1 MKIKFPE
8 FHELCPALANSTVPL
23 YNLRQIIMLPLDY
36 LSFDLLLE
44 AITDGYRARVVASPA
59 GEASQ
64 DFDLAALGAVTGVQA
79 IGAALFSAVFTGAVG
94 ACLASAWQQAQ
105 AAEKGLRIRLRIDAQ
120 APTLAALPWETLYWP
135 QQQRFLAL
143 SAYSPIVRYL
153 EQPRVDPP
161 LAVTAPL
168 RVLVVIATPIDL
180 VQLDSEHEWQLLQEA
195 TADLVGEGDLLL
207 ERLAQ
212 PTLSALQERLRR
224 GDLHLLHFLGHGLF
238 DEQIEQGALF
248 FTDEEGNAQEVTA
261 ATLAVL
267 LHDQPPRLLFLNAC
281 HGATSSPQNTFSGVA
296 QRLVQ
301 GGIPAVIAMSAPIS
315 DTAAK
320 TLAHTFYKALAA
332 GYPVDAAL
340 AEARKALY
348 AADPVCILAAW
359 ATPILFSRAPD
370 NQLFVLQTSA
380 ASPTSVHLPISIN
393 TGGGTYLAGDATVGG
408 DLVGHDKVIH
418 GDEVYGDKITGDKI
432 AGNKIINI
440 YVTPAERPAA
450 PLPAATI
457 ERKCIEPETVLLPA
471 GVFMM
476 GDDSPPATPRHTVHL
491 PAFRIGKGLVTN
503 RQYAEFIRATGRLA
517 PPELAWNGQT
527 PAADQLDAPVTGV
540 TFADAL
546 AYCAWLSDQTQR
558 PYRLPHEAAW
568 EYAASVGA
576 ITWGAAREWTGSL
589 WGEKLRAPD
598 PDYAYP
604 WQDDGRNDPRA
615 GPHLRRVLRGGLPSN
630 HCARLS
636 APPDQPGA
644 PGKRHGFRVMLPT

>member
-1 MKIKFPE
+1 M
-8 FHELCPALANSTVPL
+8 
-23 YNLRQIIMLPLDY
+23 MLPLDY

-44 AITDGYRARVVASPA
+44 AIADGYRARVVASPA

-64 DFDLAALGAVTGVQA
+64 DFDLATLAAVTGVQA
-79 IGAALFSAVFTGAVG
+79 IGATLFSSVFTGAVG
-94 ACLASAWQQAQ
+94 DCLSRAWQQAQ
-105 AAEKGLRIRLRIDAQ
+105 AVKKGLRLRLRIDAQ
-120 APTLAALPWETLYWP
+120 TPVLAALPWETLYWP
-135 QQQRFLAL
+135 HQQRFLAL
-143 SAYSPIVRYL
+143 SVYSPIVRYL

-161 LAVTAPL
+161 LAITAPL
-168 RVLVVIATPIDL
+168 RVLVVVAAPIDL
-180 VQLDSEHEWQLLQEA
+180 VQLDSEHEWQLLQGA
-195 TADLVGEGDLLL
+195 TADLVGQGELVL

-212 PTLSALQERLRR
+212 PTLSALQDRMRQ
-224 GDLHLLHFLGHGLF
+224 GDIHLLHFMGHGLF
-238 DEQIEQGALF
+238 DEQTQQGSLF
-248 FTDEEGNAQEVTA
+248 FEDEAGYAYEVMA

-267 LHDQPPRLLFLNAC
+267 LHDQPPRLIFLNAC
-281 HGATSSPQNTFSGVA
+281 QGATSSTQNFFAGVA

-332 GYPVDAAL
+332 SYPIDAAL
-340 AEARKALY
+340 AEVRKALY
-348 AADPVCILAAW
+348 AADPAGRLAEW

-370 NQLFVLQTSA
+370 NRLFALPTPA
-380 ASPTSVHLPISIN
+380 AAPTSVHLPISIN
-393 TGGGTYLAGDATVGG
+393 TGGGTYVAGDATVGG

-418 GDEVYGDKITGDKI
+418 GDEVYGDKVTGDKI
-432 AGNKIINI
+432 VGNKIINI

-450 PLPAATI
+450 PLPAAAM
-457 ERKCIEPETVLLPA
+457 ERKCVEPETVLLPA
-471 GVFMM
+471 GVFVM

-527 PAADQLDAPVTGV
+527 PAADQWDAPVTGV
-540 TFADAL
+540 TFTDAL
-546 AYCAWLSDQTQR
+546 DYCAWLSDQTQR
-558 PYRLPHEAAW
+558 SYRLPHEAAW

-576 ITWGAAREWTGSL
+576 ITWGAAREWTCSL

-604 WQDDGRNDPRA
+604 WQDDDRNDPRA
-615 GPHLRRVLRGGLPSN
+615 GAHLRRVLRGGLPSN
-630 HCARLS
+630 CCARLS

-644 PGKRHGFRVMLPT
+644 PGKRHGFRVMLLL